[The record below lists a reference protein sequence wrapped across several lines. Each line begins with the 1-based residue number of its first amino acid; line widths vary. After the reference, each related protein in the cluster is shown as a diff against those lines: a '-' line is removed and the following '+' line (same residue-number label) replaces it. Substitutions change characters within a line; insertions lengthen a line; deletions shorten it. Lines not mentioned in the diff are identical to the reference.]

1 MSGGEDTGILKTPVH
16 EVWPGAQN
24 LGTKDNPRLVS
35 TVSLLVT

>member
-1 MSGGEDTGILKTPVH
+1 MSGGEDTGRDVH

-24 LGTKDNPRLVS
+24 LGTMDNPRLVN